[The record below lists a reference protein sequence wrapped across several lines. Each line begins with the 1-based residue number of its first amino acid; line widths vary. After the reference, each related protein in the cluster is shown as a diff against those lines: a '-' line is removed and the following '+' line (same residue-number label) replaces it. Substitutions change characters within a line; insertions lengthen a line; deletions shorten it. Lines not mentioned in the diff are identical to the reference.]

1 MWSGGYAVVQQ
12 ALGAEAAGAV
22 RQAAC
27 LAKQRGHEQVTPLHV
42 ASVMLFS
49 APGGGG
55 GLLRAACIRSSHP
68 PSHSLQLEGL
78 QLCLEVA
85 LSRLPMA
92 WPPAAAAFHRRG
104 AGAPVLELS
113 NALMAALKRAQ
124 AHGRRGTTDGG
135 QRQPPMITVKVELEQ
150 LAMSIVDDPSVDR
163 AMREAGFSRSRV
175 KANVGKGA
183 SPEQPESVRIHR
195 RDGITSLSLVNVM
208 ATQTS
213 PGAVW
218 DALHRPVV
226 VPDGRLTLRPSYQR
240 GDQACQVKPR
250 EGWSA
255 FVSLTRVATTT
266 SWLHLQHDAMST
278 SHFHGTGLQQPT
290 CRQQKLSELTAEN
303 LKILCDALELR
314 VPRHK
319 DIIPAIA
326 ATVLRCRSG
335 MRRPAASTTWLLFQ
349 GKDIHCKKAMAQ
361 ELAKLVFGS
370 NAEFTVLNSSKDFSC
385 GAGYLSLKRRKPWD
399 VDNGYVG
406 IRLFEAI
413 LENRHRVMFIDDID
427 KLDPE
432 SEIAI
437 ENVITTGRIM
447 GCNGGGVVS
456 LEDAIVVLSSEA
468 CESRSLASSTPPAK
482 RQRTGE
488 LNRKEDGAEKGVK
501 SSRCPFDL
509 NARPDDV
516 EEKEENLAGEGGVMG
531 VLDGVFCFD

>member
-1 MWSGGYAVVQQ
+1 MLSGGYAVVQQ

-22 RQAAC
+22 SQAAC
-27 LAKQRGHEQVTPLHV
+27 LARQRGHAQVTPLHV

-55 GLLRAACIRSSHP
+55 LLRAACIRSSHP
-68 PSHSLQLEGL
+68 PSHPVQLEGL
-78 QLCLEVA
+78 QLCLEFA

-92 WPPAAAAFHRRG
+92 WPPAAATFRHRG
-104 AGAPVLELS
+104 VGAPVLALS

-135 QRQPPMITVKVELEQ
+135 QRQPPMIAVKVELEQ
-150 LAMSIVDDPSVDR
+150 LAVSILDDPSVDR
-163 AMREAGFSRSRV
+163 AMREAGFSGSRV

-183 SPEQPESVRIHR
+183 SPEQSDSVRIHR
-195 RDGITSLSLVNVM
+195 SDGITSPCPINKKVM

-218 DALHRPVV
+218 DVLHQPGV
-226 VPDGRLTLRPSYQR
+226 VPHGSLALRPSYQR
-240 GDQACQVKPR
+240 GDQACQAKPR
-250 EGWSA
+250 EAGWSA
-255 FVSLTRVATTT
+255 FVSLTRVATAT
-266 SWLHLQHDAMST
+266 SWLQLQHDAIST

-290 CRQQKLSELTAEN
+290 CRQQKFSELTAEN

-326 ATVLRCRSG
+326 GTVLQCRSG
-335 MRRPAASTTWLLFQ
+335 MRRPAASTTWLLFR
-349 GKDIHCKKAMAQ
+349 GKDVHGKKAMAQ

-370 NAEFTVLNSSKDFSC
+370 NAEFAVLNSSKDSSC
-385 GAGYLSLKRRKPWD
+385 SAGHLSLKRHMPWD
-399 VDNGYVG
+399 IDNGYVG

-413 LENRHRVMFIDDID
+413 LENRHRVMFIDDVD

-468 CESRSLASSTPPAK
+468 SESRSLASSTHPSK
-482 RQRTGE
+482 RQRTRE
-488 LNRKEDGAEKGVK
+488 LNREEDGAEKGVD
-501 SSRCPFDL
+501 SRRFAFDL
-509 NARPDDV
+509 NAHPEDV
-516 EEKEENLAGEGGVMG
+516 ESTDEGGVMG
-531 VLDGVFCFD
+531 VLDGVFCFN

>member
-1 MWSGGYAVVQQ
+1 MRSAGYAVVQQ

-27 LAKQRGHEQVTPLHV
+27 LARERGHAQVTPLHV

-55 GLLRAACIRSSHP
+55 LLRAACIRSSHP
-68 PSHSLQLEGL
+68 PSHPVQLEGL

-92 WPPAAAAFHRRG
+92 WPPAAATFHHRG

-135 QRQPPMITVKVELEQ
+135 QRQPPMIAVKVELEQ
-150 LAMSIVDDPSVDR
+150 LAVSILDDPSVDR
-163 AMREAGFSRSRV
+163 AMREAGFSGSRV
-175 KANVGKGA
+175 KANVGKGD
-183 SPEQPESVRIHR
+183 SPEQSNSVRIHR
-195 RDGITSLSLVNVM
+195 SDGITSPCPVNKVM
-208 ATQTS
+208 ATPTQTS

-218 DALHRPVV
+218 DVLHQPGV
-226 VPDGRLTLRPSYQR
+226 VPHGSLALRPSYQR
-240 GDQACQVKPR
+240 EA
-250 EGWSA
+250 GWSA
-255 FVSLTRVATTT
+255 FVSLTRVATAT
-266 SWLHLQHDAMST
+266 SWLHLQHDAIST

-290 CRQQKLSELTAEN
+290 CWQQKFSELTAEN

-314 VPRHK
+314 VPQHK
-319 DIIPAIA
+319 GIIPAIA

-335 MRRPAASTTWLLFQ
+335 MRRPAASTMWLLFR
-349 GKDIHCKKAMAQ
+349 GKDVHGKKAMAQ

-370 NAEFTVLNSSKDFSC
+370 NAEFAVLNSSKDSSC
-385 GAGYLSLKRRKPWD
+385 GAGHLSLKRRRPWD

-413 LENRHRVMFIDDID
+413 LENSHRVMFIDDID

-432 SEIAI
+432 SEIAM

-468 CESRSLASSTPPAK
+468 SESRSLAPSTPPAK
-482 RQRTGE
+482 RQQTRE
-488 LNRKEDGAEKGVK
+488 LNREEDGAEKGVE
-501 SSRCPFDL
+501 SRRFAFDL

-516 EEKEENLAGEGGVMG
+516 EEKEENSADEGGIMG